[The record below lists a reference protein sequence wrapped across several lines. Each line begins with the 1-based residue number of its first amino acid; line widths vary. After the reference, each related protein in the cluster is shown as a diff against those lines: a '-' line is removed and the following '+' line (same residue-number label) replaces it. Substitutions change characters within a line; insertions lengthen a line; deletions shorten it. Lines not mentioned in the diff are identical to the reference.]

1 MTQFALRWKGS
12 YPASVIFFRDGVSEG
27 EYEKVSKDEIAEDC
41 GGVGNGFDG
50 WK

>member
-27 EYEKVSKDEIAEDC
+27 EYEKVSKDEIAKIR
-41 GGVGNGFDG
+41 G
-50 WK
+50 KSTMAIQM

>member
-27 EYEKVSKDEIAEDC
+27 EYEKVSKDEIAKIK
-41 GGVGNGFDG
+41 GATTTAIPL
-50 WK
+50 